1 MDSRLERTNKELAD
15 FLRRRRE
22 SLIPQALGLPGG
34 NRRRTPGLRRE
45 EVAVLAG
52 VGLTWY
58 TWLEQGR
65 DIQVSS
71 AVLERIA
78 DVLQFDAT
86 QRQYLFLL
94 TGQHP
99 LPIPSPRTRTLPG
112 FLHRL
117 LDGID
122 PRPAH
127 VLNLYWDVLG
137 WNDASDKLFGFSA
150 QSPQTR
156 NMLWMLF
163 TDTELAARFIDW
175 PHQAPAI
182 VASFRRDFAL
192 VPEHD
197 EVKALVEALI
207 QASPQFAALWRCHD
221 VHHCGHG
228 QRCFSI
234 EGRPPLVFEH
244 ATFLLDEDRSLRLV
258 IYQPLEGDA
267 EALSV

>member
-22 SLIPQALGLPGG
+22 SLIPQTLGLPGG

-65 DIQVSS
+65 DIKVSS
-71 AVLERIA
+71 AVLERVA
-78 DVLQFDAT
+78 DVLQLDAT
-86 QRQYLFLL
+86 QRQHLFLL

-99 LPIPSPRTRTLPG
+99 LPIPSPRIRTLPD
-112 FLHRL
+112 FLRRL
-117 LDGID
+117 LEGIE

-137 WNDASDKLFGFSA
+137 WNDASDTLFGFSA

-175 PHQAPAI
+175 PRQAPAI
-182 VASFRRDFAL
+182 VASFRRDFTL
-192 VPEHD
+192 VPERD
-197 EVKALVEALI
+197 DVEAFVEALM
-207 QASPQFAALWRCHD
+207 QASPQFAELWRCHD
-221 VHHCGHG
+221 VHHCGRG

-234 EGRPPLVFEH
+234 EGQPSRIFEY
-244 ATFLLDEDRSLRLV
+244 ATFLLDEDPSLRLV
-258 IYQPLEGDA
+258 IYQPLAGDA
-267 EALSV
+267 ETLPA